1 MNPLKRLLNET
12 GELPLSWAGSTM
24 EMNYLNFGDAL
35 SPVMVALLS
44 SAAIA
49 RIPSKSKSPRMAAVG
64 TIGHGLDGGEV
75 WFWGTGCS
83 NWRNPSAPA
92 SERIPFAVPAD
103 SVFHVPATR
112 GPVSA
117 RLLGG
122 RPSGG
127 VYGDPV
133 WLLPR
138 FYKPAVEK
146 KWELGVILHLS
157 ELADRA
163 FDAHPK
169 PEHRRFEIPADF
181 SGKVHLI
188 NTVTPIGVGAL
199 RDKIDEILACKRI
212 VSTSLHGM
220 VIAESYGVPCLY
232 FPPNGADPGLSFSDL
247 DPEGPTD
254 LRIVDLYK
262 GIGKSRIST
271 YNQPRGAATDWSDVV
286 DVIDKVWEPVGINED
301 ALIDAF
307 PADVRLVT
315 PPVGGT
321 IWDHPVLTQLVLQH
335 SVADLKKAD
344 RVRAIL
350 AEQAMPVPS
359 EKPAA
364 VLPVVEAPPTL
375 SPRESSTFKSL
386 SGAAFDPRIQT
397 LLRLNRER
405 ISVPLSW
412 VATTN
417 EHPYANLGDA
427 LSAVIV
433 SAIAGYPARR
443 VGFDNPSERMVAVGT
458 IGHAQKNGTLHF
470 WGAGL
475 DATLNPV
482 DRSLNRYTRPPNTEF
497 LIHAVRGRQTA
508 NVLREQGI
516 TVPDVFGDPVWFL
529 PRVMPMGHVR
539 KTHELGVVLHIS
551 ELESA
556 DPQATVKQIFQR
568 YSIPASLAGSVRL
581 INTYTA
587 PNFNAFEAKV
597 EEIASCRRIV
607 STSLHGMVI
616 AEAYGIPCGWFGT
629 YEAGRMILNAADAEQ
644 KIDHRIR
651 DFYSGAGKPGIV
663 AFCQDRGRETPWE
676 DVMAWIDEAWQPLSY
691 DGRALFDS
699 FPLPQAVSFADAVW
713 STPSEIYSRI
723 PF

>member
-1 MNPLKRLLNET
+1 MNPLMQLLNET

-44 SAAIA
+44 GAAIT
-49 RIPSKSKSPRMAAVG
+49 RIPSKSKTPRMAAVG

-122 RPSGG
+122 RSSGG

-138 FYKPAVEK
+138 FYKPTAEK
-146 KWELGVILHLS
+146 KFELGVILHLS

-163 FDAHPK
+163 FEAHPK

-181 SGKVHLI
+181 AGKVHLI

-220 VIAESYGVPCLY
+220 VIAESYGIPCLY
-232 FPPNGADPGLSFSDL
+232 FPPNGAEPGLSFSDL
-247 DPEGPTD
+247 DPDGPTD

-262 GIGKSRIST
+262 GIGKSRIRT
-271 YNQPRGAATDWSDVV
+271 YNQPRSAATDWQDVV
-286 DVIDKVWEPVGINED
+286 DVIDKVWEPVGIDEE
-301 ALIDAF
+301 ALIEAF
-307 PADVRLVT
+307 PANIRLVA

-344 RVRAIL
+344 RLRTIA
-350 AEQAMPVPS
+350 AEQTAPVPS
-359 EKPAA
+359 EKPTAA
-364 VLPVVEAPPTL
+364 PHVAKVPAAL
-375 SPRESSTFKSL
+375 SPREAAPFKAVGDAS
-386 SGAAFDPRIQT
+386 FDARIET
-397 LLRLNRER
+397 LLRFNQER

-417 EHPYANLGDA
+417 AHPYANLGDA
-427 LSAVIV
+427 LSPVIV

-443 VGFDNPSERMVAVGT
+443 ASFDHPSERMVAVGT
-458 IGHAQKNGTLHF
+458 IGHAQKNGVLHF
-470 WGAGL
+470 WGTGL

-482 DRSLNRYTRPPNTEF
+482 DPSLNRYTRPPNTEF
-497 LIHAVRGRQTA
+497 LVHAVRGRQTA
-508 NVLREQGI
+508 NVIREQGI
-516 TVPDVFGDPVWFL
+516 AAPDVFGDPVWFL

-551 ELESA
+551 ELVSA
-556 DPQATVKQIFQR
+556 DPQATVKEIFRR
-568 YSIPASLAGSVRL
+568 YNIPPSLAGSIRL

-587 PNFNAFEAKV
+587 PNFNALTEKV

-616 AEAYGIPCGWFGT
+616 AEAYGVPCGWFGT
-629 YEAGRMILNAADAEQ
+629 YDAGRMILSVADAGQ
-644 KIDHRIR
+644 KIDHRVR
-651 DFYSGAGKPGIV
+651 DFYSGVGKPGVV
-663 AFCQDRGRETPWE
+663 AFCQDRGQEAPWE
-676 DVMAWIDEAWQPLSY
+676 DVMAWIDKAWEPLNY
-691 DGRALFDS
+691 DGRALFNS
-699 FPLPQAVSFADAVW
+699 FPLRQAVSFADAVW
-713 STPSEIYSRI
+713 PVPNDIYLRI